1 MTELSNPFNLLDE
14 DTPGSNEPEIEDFT
28 APSTNTQLSQSWAD
42 ISEDSDDPLD
52 EFGRDDLPKNTNNT
66 SQPHILPKNNE
77 VLQSIKEADLEWSK
91 KIIIEVKHDVRLYN
105 KETDKLII
113 EQNTRRLTVIQ
124 KRDYDKL
131 KSLIETTRSHRG
143 PNREFMDKEKQRDK
157 IKLANTLLE
166 KCYKD
171 PRTPCTFVY
180 PVARIH
186 ARDSKGQT
194 RILTRNEIFKASNCY
209 FEIGDIICD
218 MNNLSKDS
226 ENNAPVNQSK

>member
-1 MTELSNPFNLLDE
+1 MTELSNPFDLLDE
-14 DTPGSNEPEIEDFT
+14 DTPGSLNPEIQT
-28 APSTNTQLSQSWAD
+28 LPTSSTQTQLAQSWAD

-52 EFGRDDLPKNTNNT
+52 EFGHDNSPSNIVP
-66 SQPHILPKNNE
+66 QPHSSPKSRALALPTTPALTNQ
-77 VLQSIKEADLEWSK
+77 VSQSIKSADLEWAK
-91 KIIIEVKHDVRLYN
+91 KTTIEVKHDVRLYD
-105 KETDKLII
+105 KVTDQLTIQ
-113 EQNTRRLTVIQ
+113 QNTRKLTVIQ

-209 FEIGDIICD
+209 FEIGDIVCS
-218 MNNLSKDS
+218 MNVG
-226 ENNAPVNQSK
+226 P

>member
-1 MTELSNPFNLLDE
+1 MTELSNPFDLLDE
-14 DTPGSNEPEIEDFT
+14 DTPGSLNPEI
-28 APSTNTQLSQSWAD
+28 STLPTSSAQPQLSQSWAD

-52 EFGRDDLPKNTNNT
+52 EFGNDNSPPLFNITPQPHSPKNTPI
-66 SQPHILPKNNE
+66 S
-77 VLQSIKEADLEWSK
+77 QSIKSADLEWAK
-91 KIIIEVKHDVRLYN
+91 KISIKVKHDIRLYD
-105 KETDKLII
+105 KTTDQLTIH
-113 EQNTRRLTVIQ
+113 QNTRTLTVIQ

-131 KSLIETTRSHRG
+131 KSLIDTTRTHRG

-186 ARDSKGQT
+186 VRDSKGQT

-209 FEIGDIICD
+209 FEIGDIICS
-218 MNNLSKDS
+218 MNAGS
-226 ENNAPVNQSK
+226 

>member
-1 MTELSNPFNLLDE
+1 MTELSNPFDLLNE
-14 DTPGSNEPEIEDFT
+14 DIVGSNDAEPKDLTSPE
-28 APSTNTQLSQSWAD
+28 SQKQLPQAWAD
-42 ISEDSDDPLD
+42 MSEDSDDPLD
-52 EFGRDDLPKNTNNT
+52 EFGNDDSPHNTDITSHPHLPTKK
-66 SQPHILPKNNE
+66 SE
-77 VLQSIKEADLEWSK
+77 VSQSIKEADLEWSK
-91 KIIIEVKHDVRLYN
+91 KIVIEVKHDVRSYD
-105 KETDKLII
+105 KETDKLTI

-131 KSLIETTRSHRG
+131 KSLIETTRTHRG

-186 ARDSKGQT
+186 VRDNKGQT
-194 RILTRNEIFKASNCY
+194 RILTRNEIFKASNCF
-209 FEIGDIICD
+209 FEIGDIVCNMDKPSI
-218 MNNLSKDS
+218 DS
-226 ENNAPVNQSK
+226 TVEQSSR